1 MKLFKRETKEKTND
15 ENKKPKVKLK
25 KEKEKD
31 KNKPKEVKKNKN
43 KKSFFTLSPKN
54 KNDLYA
60 FFSSVILLLTIA
72 MLMFPELIPYE
83 NSIENLSYKKDQI
96 KNLENAINSNESL
109 LSSLNEQVK
118 SKDNELVKSNEKVAE
133 VKKQIGDT
141 VFKLDVPSMLITLE
155 NVARENDI
163 DIVID
168 YAQFKENIFAE
179 ATTPGLNEI
188 PQNDPTKRPLQNE
201 TNPSEVNPEVNPN
214 ENDINNPNNSQEQS
228 QPINSQENENS
239 QEDLTHIIYPDEN
252 KIDPIGE
259 IKNVGNG
266 VNIASIP
273 VYLTGDFVK
282 VRDFARILDN
292 IDFFDPVYIHINSEG
307 ETVSASFLLYI
318 YYREDI

>member
-1 MKLFKRETKEKTND
+1 MKLFKKETREKTND

-163 DIVID
+163 DIIID
-168 YAQFKENIFAE
+168 YSQFKENIFAE
-179 ATTPGLNEI
+179 ATTPEI
-188 PQNDPTKRPLQNE
+188 E
-201 TNPSEVNPEVNPN
+201 ATNPDANTGEGIDGQPPVEEPN
-214 ENDINNPNNSQEQS
+214 QDNINNTNNSQEQS
-228 QPINSQENENS
+228 QPINPQESENS
-239 QEDLTHIIYPDEN
+239 QEELTHIIYPDEN

-259 IKNVGNG
+259 ITNVGNG

-282 VRDFARILDN
+282 VREFARILDN
-292 IDFFDPVYIHINSEG
+292 IDFFDPVHIHINSEG